1 MVKMNA
7 TLADLQIGETATI
20 RDIDASSPTGNRLL
34 ELGFIPGTPITA
46 VQRAPMGD
54 PATYLIRG
62 YRIGLRRSESSL
74 VAIHPV
80 RRAA

>member
-1 MVKMNA
+1 MVKMSV
-7 TLADLQIGETATI
+7 TLSDLAIGETATI
-20 RDIDASSPTGNRLL
+20 RDIDASTPAGNRLL

-46 VQRAPMGD
+46 IQRAPMGD
-54 PATYLIRG
+54 PATFCIRG

-74 VAIHPV
+74 VSIHPV

>member
-1 MVKMNA
+1 MVKMHV
-7 TLADLQIGETATI
+7 TLADLPIGETATI

-34 ELGFIPGTPITA
+34 ELGFIPGTQITA

-62 YRIGLRRSESSL
+62 YRIGLRRSESAL